1 MSTLRAEPG
10 TWAMSLKVPFG
21 IRMPFTTHGF
31 PSYFLASR
39 RQVVTPYTLNVS
51 ATPFGEVQV
60 MRYDSRTVPPAS
72 VLLPSDVHVTL
83 PGFGGMA
90 TGVGFGVGDGVAS
103 ASLGTSEAGSAVAG
117 ATDGAAD
124 AGAADGPC
132 DSTAWETGPLEQPP
146 AASTTTRMV
155 VRHARAGRVGRV
167 IGSPWDTAAASAD
180 GAMVSARRHVRA
192 ASRPRLD
199 DGGDTRRMT
208 DPGFRVMSPL
218 GFEITP
224 DIEAEALADPGRMP
238 SALQTSERRAQLIE
252 DLGSTLVAER
262 HRAIGQLAAWDPDPE
277 VAAALRPLLRS
288 DDIFEASRAA
298 SGLAR
303 QADVTDLPAVLRL
316 VHELSPDE
324 GGSGEAMIEPLRAAL
339 SLAAL
344 AGPEIVEGVKA
355 RARTWRGE
363 AKYRRQSW
371 EKVLDAELNEL
382 LGH

>member
-1 MSTLRAEPG
+1 
-10 TWAMSLKVPFG
+10 
-21 IRMPFTTHGF
+21 
-31 PSYFLASR
+31 
-39 RQVVTPYTLNVS
+39 
-51 ATPFGEVQV
+51 
-60 MRYDSRTVPPAS
+60 
-72 VLLPSDVHVTL
+72 
-83 PGFGGMA
+83 
-90 TGVGFGVGDGVAS
+90 
-103 ASLGTSEAGSAVAG
+103 
-117 ATDGAAD
+117 
-124 AGAADGPC
+124 
-132 DSTAWETGPLEQPP
+132 
-146 AASTTTRMV
+146 
-155 VRHARAGRVGRV
+155 
-167 IGSPWDTAAASAD
+167 
-180 GAMVSARRHVRA
+180 
-192 ASRPRLD
+192 
-199 DGGDTRRMT
+199 MT

-238 SALQTSERRAQLIE
+238 TSLQTPERRAQLIADIE
-252 DLGSTLVAER
+252 SKLVAER

-344 AGPEIVEGVKA
+344 AGPEIVDGVKA
-355 RARTWRGE
+355 RARGWRGE
-363 AKYRRQSW
+363 ARYRRQSW

-382 LGH
+382 LAQ